1 MINVGL
7 DLLFKATVLREFG
20 YSRKNSNR
28 GVKDMEFP
36 GVIRKVHVENLEV
49 NLKRRGIS
57 RSVQEKLMWNFNES
71 WLLTLEFP
79 RAVRQTTQN
88 DVSIRFSM
96 GSVEERINM
105 SIDVSEN
112 TMESFF
118 KNVKHV
124 IVF

>member
-1 MINVGL
+1 M
-7 DLLFKATVLREFG
+7 LREFG

-28 GVKDMEFP
+28 GVQDMEFP

-124 IVF
+124 LVKQ